1 MEGDL
6 KNLTL
11 KARAIDIATLALDIA
26 RSSEKNQTIG
36 DFLLATG
43 KITPADAERVLRV
56 QKEQGLRFGDAAKT
70 LGLINEQDIQQVL
83 ANHFDFPLLFRGDG
97 EFSPE
102 LITAYQPFNTEVE
115 TLRTVCSQLILNWF
129 NEGRKTLTVV
139 SPRRGEGR
147 SNLSANLAILF
158 SQLGRKTLLIDANLR
173 QPRQHQLFKLNQTQ
187 GLSDLLAGR
196 RDEWVI
202 APILQF
208 RDLSVL
214 PAGTKPPNPLDLI
227 SRDMSACLSHL
238 AEQYDV
244 ILIDTPAHELG
255 ADSQVLSAKAG
266 GALFL
271 AHQHNTRLAELEK
284 MKGLFESTGT
294 VCVGAIVTDF

>member
-1 MEGDL
+1 M
-6 KNLTL
+6 NITL
-11 KARAIDIATLALDIA
+11 KERAIDIAALALDIA

-36 DFLLATG
+36 DFLQATG
-43 KITPADAERVLRV
+43 KISPDDAERILTV

-70 LGLINEQDIQQVL
+70 LGLINDQDIQRAL
-83 ANHFDFPLLFRGDG
+83 ANHFDFPLLFNGDG

-102 LITAYQPFNTEVE
+102 LITAYQPFHEQVEV
-115 TLRTVCSQLILNWF
+115 LRTVCSQLMLTWF
-129 NEGRKTLTVV
+129 NESRKILTVV

-147 SNLSANLAILF
+147 SNVAANLAVLF
-158 SQLGRKTLLIDANLR
+158 SQLGRKTLLIDADLR
-173 QPRQHQLFKLNQTQ
+173 QPRQQQIFRLNQTQ

-202 APILQF
+202 APILHF

-214 PAGTKPPNPLDLI
+214 PAGTKPPNPLELI

-238 AEQYDV
+238 AGQYDV
-244 ILIDTPAHELG
+244 ILIDTPANELG

-266 GALFL
+266 GALYL
-271 AHQHNTRLAELEK
+271 ARQNHTRLADLAK
-284 MKGLFESTGT
+284 MKNLFESTGA
-294 VCVGAIVTDF
+294 VSVGSVVTDF